1 MLDLQADWVFYLLRP
16 EQLVASNIAVFF
28 DRVIVVCLIKCFLLL
43 QRHNMLILNPLIQ
56 ICIRLACDFIVW
68 VVGLVTLLEQYS
80 QVALVESISIASRE
94 LDLFIKALHF
104 GESFLDKSLGNLS
117 ISVCLIKQ
125 LWRIKTFVCT
135 TNADLIFQALK
146 GHNISACIDATTSI
160 AVSHMVNET

>member
-104 GESFLDKSLGNLS
+104 GESVLDKSLGNLS
-117 ISVCLIKQ
+117 ISVSLYKIKCRTIR
-125 LWRIKTFVCT
+125 RIRTEQWIICIIIIILL
-135 TNADLIFQALK
+135 TNI
-146 GHNISACIDATTSI
+146 NI
-160 AVSHMVNET
+160 NK